1 MIRCLIH
8 CILITS
14 FCLSLSTF
22 ANAQSESNSFHY
34 QLIEKDGHQIHLL
47 EVDPDEYQ
55 FISVRAQNESERE
68 EVSALVKQH
77 GAVAGI
83 NGGFFHLTKEG
94 VALPA
99 GALKIDN
106 QWLGYASLP
115 RGAIGWNAKNGYV
128 LVDRI
133 VTKKTEKDA
142 KTIVEVL
149 PQFETSNTAKK
160 TWQEFPY
167 IVGGI
172 PVLLKNGKTITN
184 HSIEKTINSFLD
196 ERHARTAVCVKE
208 NHHWIFLVSAHTKEA
223 YRQYTDKAVEG
234 LTIPELT
241 QFLQELGCVNA
252 INLDGG
258 GSSTLVIDGKVM
270 NTPAGDM
277 DEIFHLFHERA
288 VSDAILVMPKT

>member
-1 MIRCLIH
+1 MCRFLNRYVLIASLCLFFGT
-8 CILITS
+8 L
-14 FCLSLSTF
+14 

-34 QLIEKDGHQIHLL
+34 QLIEKNGHQIHLL

-55 FISVRAQNESERE
+55 LISVRAQNDSERE
-68 EVSALVKQH
+68 EVSSLVKKH
-77 GAVAGI
+77 GALAGI

-94 VALPA
+94 VARPA
-99 GALKIDN
+99 GVLKVDN
-106 QWLGYASLP
+106 QWLGFAKLP
-115 RGAIGWNAKNGYV
+115 RGAIGWDTKNGNV

-133 VTKKTEKDA
+133 VTKRIEKNA
-142 KTIVEVL
+142 ASTAEVL
-149 PQFETSNTAKK
+149 PQLETSNFSKK

-172 PVLLKNGKTITN
+172 PVLLKNGKAITN
-184 HSIEKTINSFLD
+184 HSVEKTINSFLD
-196 ERHARTAVCVKE
+196 ERHARTAICVKE
-208 NHHWIFLVSAHTKEA
+208 NHHWVLMVSAHTKEA

-258 GSSTLVIDGKVM
+258 GSSTLVIDGNVM

-277 DEIFHLFHERA
+277 DELFHLFHERP
-288 VSDAILVMPKT
+288 VSDAILVLPRS